1 MVFAEAAM
9 FDFGKADL
17 KPEGKEQLKA
27 YREKAKGEMSSASK
41 IRITGHT
48 DNVGTDEYN
57 KKLSLTRA
65 EAIRDYLVSLGGD
78 PAKMEV
84 SGEGETRPI
93 ADNKTAEGRAKN
105 RRVEVE
111 VVGLAK

>member
-27 YREKAKGEMSSASK
+27 YRETAKAEMSSASK
-41 IRITGHT
+41 VRITGHT

-57 KKLSLTRA
+57 KKLSLKRA

-84 SGEGETRPI
+84 SGEGEARPI

-111 VVGLAK
+111 VVGLGK